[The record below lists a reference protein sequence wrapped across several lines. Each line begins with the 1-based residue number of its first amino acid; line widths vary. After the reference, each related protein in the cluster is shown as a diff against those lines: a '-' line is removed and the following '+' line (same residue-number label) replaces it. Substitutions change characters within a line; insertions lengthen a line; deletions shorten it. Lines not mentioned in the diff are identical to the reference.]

1 MVIDTS
7 IFIDFLWARDKQSTR
22 LFNLPDTQHSLSA
35 VTMFELQLDATSAAK
50 KNDILLL
57 TDGLDILP
65 FTNEIALKASQIYHE
80 LRAVNQMIEFRDI
93 FIAATSIIHELPL
106 ATLKLNTF
114 QELTTYN

>member
-1 MVIDTS
+1 
-7 IFIDFLWARDKQSTR
+7 
-22 LFNLPDTQHSLSA
+22 
-35 VTMFELQLDATSAAK
+35 MFELQLDATSAAK

-106 ATLKLNTF
+106 ATLNVKHFSRINNLQTDLILSRF
-114 QELTTYN
+114 ASSSLFA